1 MGTTSS
7 SLCGSVAADVHPQL
21 EQEWA
26 AVLDVYPGSAWNES
40 PERVQVPL
48 VLEEG
53 QYSRGEVPVGVLIPV
68 GYRATGPDG
77 FVVPDGLRFADGT
90 SLPASDAAGIGLPGW
105 LLVSFH
111 HVDDAGQS
119 TWRATADPDRG
130 DNLVGYLGS
139 IESFLARRCA

>member
-1 MGTTSS
+1 M
-7 SLCGSVAADVHPQL
+7 

-26 AVLDVYPGSAWNES
+26 AVLDAYPGASYREN
-40 PERVQVPL
+40 PGRVQAPL
-48 VLEEG
+48 VLEDG
-53 QYSRGEVPVGVLIPV
+53 DYNRGEMPVAVLIPV

-77 FVVPDGLRFADGT
+77 FVVPHDLRFADGS
-90 SLPASDAAGIGLPGW
+90 SLPASDATGIGLPGW

-130 DNLVGYLGS
+130 DNLVGYLAS